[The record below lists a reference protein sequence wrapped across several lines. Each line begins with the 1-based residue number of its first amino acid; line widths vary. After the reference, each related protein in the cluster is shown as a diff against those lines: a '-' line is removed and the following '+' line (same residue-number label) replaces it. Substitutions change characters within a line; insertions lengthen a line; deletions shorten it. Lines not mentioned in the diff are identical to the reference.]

1 MRRPMGL
8 AITAISVGGGAFL
21 IGWMPFFGLAAGL
34 VAVTFGIVALMQRQS
49 KPLSITGIALGGVAA
64 LTSVVITVVALAST
78 DFSEIRSRPQP
89 TATPEVTAEPEPVPK
104 PAPTTP
110 RPTQTPTPTPEPEP
124 EPVPTAPAVE
134 ATSGGLTSGMGQIA
148 CERAAEQ
155 VFPYGVQFH
164 WYAGLIAEQL
174 ENDAWFF
181 KVQIT
186 PRNQNGAEMSGRVM
200 ECTVTG
206 SEAAPQILTFDAY

>member
-8 AITAISVGGGAFL
+8 AITAISVGGAAFL
-21 IGWMPFFGLAAGL
+21 IGWMPFFGFVAGL
-34 VAVTFGIVALMQRQS
+34 IAVIFGIVALMQRQS
-49 KPLSITGIALGGVAA
+49 KPLSITGIALGGAAA
-64 LTSVVITVVALAST
+64 LTSVVITVVALAAT
-78 DFSEIRSRPQP
+78 DFSETRSPPQP
-89 TATPEVTAEPEPVPK
+89 TATPEVTAEPEP
-104 PAPTTP
+104 APTTP
-110 RPTQTPTPTPEPEP
+110 RPTQTQPSTPTPEPEP

-155 VFPYGVQFH
+155 VFPYGIRFH

-186 PRNQNGAEMSGRVM
+186 PRNENGVEVSGRVM

-206 SEAAPQILTFDAY
+206 SEAAPQILMFDAY